1 MNKRVEGTF
10 DRLDVWTR
18 LELAIYVASHD
29 GKNWP
34 GETDHSA
41 EALGDD
47 QKLVN
52 DAKPPMGPIF
62 RQLP

>member
-10 DRLDVWTR
+10 DRFGVRTR

-34 GETDHSA
+34 GETNHSA
-41 EALGDD
+41 EALGRP
-47 QKLVN
+47 KLVN
-52 DAKPPMGPIF
+52 EAKPPMGPIF
-62 RQLP
+62 RRLP

>member
-10 DRLDVWTR
+10 DRFGVRTR

-41 EALGDD
+41 EALGRS
-47 QKLVN
+47 K
-52 DAKPPMGPIF
+52 AS
-62 RQLP
+62 